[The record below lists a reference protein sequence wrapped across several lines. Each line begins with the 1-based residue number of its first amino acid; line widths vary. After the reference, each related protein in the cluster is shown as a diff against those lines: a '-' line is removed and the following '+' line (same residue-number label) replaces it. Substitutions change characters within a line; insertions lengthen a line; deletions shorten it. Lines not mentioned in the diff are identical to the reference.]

1 MLTTKT
7 EDESH
12 GERKL
17 GEINQGEQKESA
29 TSVCVLQRR
38 CFKTKN
44 MAMRYTELMYL
55 AHFHTPSMLDIHIGE
70 SKGKKGCS
78 LSCAMVF
85 ESKAAWSAFCT
96 SSFRTKEMTMIKGSI
111 YGDDVE
117 DIYEQY
123 HMSIPSIS
131 KLSRKETLVDSVSQK
146 LSVGTHDSLL
156 LDNDEAETGSNDDDD
171 NSIWI
176 REDQD
181 NVLIFSIGFSLFVF
195 FLSLVFFHL
204 GVF

>member
-1 MLTTKT
+1 MSSGQT
-7 EDESH
+7 DESYE
-12 GERKL
+12 ERKL
-17 GEINQGEQKESA
+17 GEINQDEQKESA
-29 TSVCVLQRR
+29 TPICVFQKR

-70 SKGKKGCS
+70 SRGKKGCS
-78 LSCAMVF
+78 LSCVMVF
-85 ESKAAWSAFCT
+85 ETKASWSEFCT

-111 YGDDVE
+111 YGDEVE

-123 HMSIPSIS
+123 HMSVPSIS
-131 KLSRKETLVDSVSQK
+131 KLSRKKTLDSVSENV
-146 LSVGTHDSLL
+146 SSGTTHDDSL
-156 LDNDEAETGSNDDDD
+156 LDNDETETRNGDDD

-181 NVLIFSIGFSLFVF
+181 NVLAFSIGFSLFVF